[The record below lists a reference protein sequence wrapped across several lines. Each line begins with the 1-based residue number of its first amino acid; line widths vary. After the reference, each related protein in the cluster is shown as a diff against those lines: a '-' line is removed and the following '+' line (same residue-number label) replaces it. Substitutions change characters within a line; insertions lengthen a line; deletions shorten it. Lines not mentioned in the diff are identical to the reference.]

1 MVSSLILA
9 SKSPRRQELL
19 KLLQIPFSVLTV
31 ETEEH
36 FDPSL
41 SPERIVMSI
50 SEHKAAE
57 TLKAY
62 PQETRNQTL
71 LSADTT
77 VVLDGEI
84 LNKPASEDDAFRM
97 LTKLQGR
104 THRVYTGFTLR
115 HNLHSLSD
123 YEATEVT
130 FSPMTSNEIT
140 AYIHIAKPFDKAGS
154 YGIQDDYGACFIE
167 KINGCYYNV
176 VGLPL
181 SKLYC
186 ALKQFSTE

>member
-9 SKSPRRQELL
+9 SKSPRRQQLL
-19 KLLQIPFSVLTV
+19 KLLQVPFTVLNV
-31 ETEEH
+31 EAEEH

-41 SPERIVMSI
+41 SPEQIVMSL

-57 TLKAY
+57 TIRAY
-62 PQETRNQTL
+62 PEETRDQTL

-84 LNKPASEDDAFRM
+84 LNKPTSEEDAFRM
-97 LTKLQGR
+97 LSKLQGR
-104 THRVYTGFTLR
+104 THEVYTGFTLR
-115 HNLHSLSD
+115 RNLHRISD
-123 YEATEVT
+123 YESTEVT
-130 FSPMTSNEIT
+130 FCPMMPDEIRE
-140 AYIHIAKPFDKAGS
+140 YIRIAKPFDKAGS

-181 SKLYC
+181 SKLYH
-186 ALKQFSTE
+186 ALKQFSKE